1 MAIVGEDTPLKIYDD
16 ELSEPFLA
24 LIEGEERTRGARR
37 DAPADPAPDAEPDAR
52 ADPAVAEPETMDQS

>member
-1 MAIVGEDTPLKIYDD
+1 MKIYDD
-16 ELSEPFLA
+16 EASQPFLD

-37 DAPADPAPDAEPDAR
+37 TDAPAEAAPDAPEP